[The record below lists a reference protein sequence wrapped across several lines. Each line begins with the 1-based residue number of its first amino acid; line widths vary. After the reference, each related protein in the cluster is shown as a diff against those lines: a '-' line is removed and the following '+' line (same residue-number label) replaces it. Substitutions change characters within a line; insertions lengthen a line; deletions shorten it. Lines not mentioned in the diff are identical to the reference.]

1 MASIQINR
9 GTAQQI
15 NSTPITDGLINF
27 DTTNNAIFLDN
38 QNTREMFSN
47 ASDANVQ
54 DTADSTLSNIK
65 IKGHTYSA
73 VGSFNG
79 RSGQVSP
86 QADDYAIEDITP
98 TNAQDGQVPVAR
110 EDEHGNISFEMED
123 IVIDIPVED
132 LNDVDISNVQNGQ
145 VLKYNSTSGNWENAN
160 DDTGVDELSELAD
173 TNITTPTNGQVLKY
187 NTTSQKWE
195 NANEDTGVQD
205 LEDLENV
212 VINNPENSQVL
223 KYDSATQTWKNANE
237 SGGGGGGASS
247 LSELSDVALASLTNG
262 QILKY
267 DSSTGKWNNED
278 ESAGG
283 HIIKNNSGTAMTERT
298 NLKFGSYLKV
308 TDDSAGDATVVS
320 DEYTE
325 ITWSAYQALT
335 DEQRANNKYIIT
347 DYPTPTPSSGGHTIQ
362 DASGV
367 DLAQEDTLQF
377 AGYLKASDDSTNG
390 KTVIDDTPIP
400 ISWEAY
406 QALSDAQRS
415 GNKYLISGY
424 PSPSQSGVSSFNGR
438 TGAVTPTANDYTIGD
453 ILPTSATNGQIP
465 VARSD
470 GQGGMHLVMENAP
483 SGSMTI
489 RTFNIASSQWKT
501 NTDATTSTDYPYVC
515 EVGVTPINMTA
526 PDFPIYQWED
536 PTFPTT
542 VKERIFELA
551 EDNNVDLSTGYYFIM
566 CNYDGSMDNY
576 SGIIVKSANAIIGEV
591 DTLNSMFQI
600 EIPNVNGYAN
610 YYEFTI
616 DFNDTD
622 TFNEVQQQTEN
633 PYELSANYSASRDT
647 VNLVFTGYNYLSNAD
662 IVDAVDSTF
671 KIIVNDDSRIPKNIY
686 ANDSMPIWQ
695 MNGVGNLPTSTE
707 KESIDMIT
715 EGWFDMDGI
724 KLYAVDEPSVN
735 LVLAVKGE

>member
-110 EDEHGNISFEMED
+110 EDENGNISFEMED

-132 LNDVDISNVQNGQ
+132 LNDVDISNVQDGQ

-298 NLKFGSYLKV
+298 NLKFGGYLKV
-308 TDDSAGDATVVS
+308 ADDSVGDATVVS

-325 ITWSAYQALT
+325 IAWDAYKALT

-347 DYPTPTPSSGGHTIQ
+347 NYPTPTPSSGGHTIQ

-424 PSPSQSGVSSFNGR
+424 PSPS
-438 TGAVTPTANDYTIGD
+438 
-453 ILPTSATNGQIP
+453 
-465 VARSD
+465 
-470 GQGGMHLVMENAP
+470 P

-489 RTFNIASSQWKT
+489 RKFNIASSQWKT

-536 PTFPTT
+536 PTFTNI
-542 VKERIFELA
+542 VKERIFKLA

-671 KIIVNDDSRIPKNIY
+671 KIIVNDDNRIPKNIY
-686 ANDSMPIWQ
+686 ANDSMPIWR

-707 KESIDMIT
+707 NESINMIA
-715 EGWFDMDGI
+715 EGWFDMSGI
-724 KLYAVDEPSVN
+724 NLYAVDKPVVN

>member
-79 RSGQVSP
+79 RSGQVSS

-110 EDEHGNISFEMED
+110 EDEYGNMSFEMED

-325 ITWSAYQALT
+325 ITWDAYKALT

-347 DYPTPTPSSGGHTIQ
+347 
-362 DASGV
+362 
-367 DLAQEDTLQF
+367 
-377 AGYLKASDDSTNG
+377 N
-390 KTVIDDTPIP
+390 
-400 ISWEAY
+400 
-406 QALSDAQRS
+406 
-415 GNKYLISGY
+415 Y

-438 TGAVTPTANDYTIGD
+438 TGAVSPTANDYAIGD

-536 PTFPTT
+536 PSFTNT

-647 VNLVFTGYNYLSNAD
+647 VNLMFTGYNYLSNAD

-686 ANDSMPIWQ
+686 ANDSMPIWR

-707 KESIDMIT
+707 NESINMIA
-715 EGWFDMDGI
+715 EGWFDMSGI
-724 KLYAVDEPSVN
+724 NLYAVDKPVVN